1 MTDESTT
8 SLRLRLILGKYQVVK
23 LDKGTLGWR
32 AFVDLGHSVTKTIDC
47 PVQADVR
54 LWDWLTV
61 YTEVPYKEPADALPQ
76 PAPVE

>member
-1 MTDESTT
+1 MTDHA
-8 SLRLRLILGKYQVVK
+8 LHLRLILGKYQVVK

-32 AFVDLGHSVTKTIDC
+32 AFVDLGHSVTMTIDC

-61 YTEVPYKEPADALPQ
+61 YTEVPYKEPADAQPQ